1 MEKVL
6 ELLSDGS
13 FHSGEALGSA
23 LGISRAAVWKKLKML
38 EELGLQLDSVKG
50 KGYRLHP
57 GVELLDRQKILGDL
71 DQAVRESVVIQT
83 CLKTAST
90 NDLVRDIH
98 VDSPAIKAV
107 CLAEYQT
114 SGRGRRG
121 RTWNNP
127 LGSTISMSVRW
138 SYSAG
143 MASLEGL
150 SLAVGLCVV
159 KSLESCGASNLKLKW
174 PNDVLWEPSA
184 DKGSQEG
191 CQKLSGILL
200 EVHGDPTGDCEVIIG
215 IGVNIAL
222 SQEQINT
229 INQPAVDIQRVCG
242 MAISRNRVASALISE
257 LCLTLDAFS
266 QYGFGYFKKQ
276 WEQYDAFAGQSVVLD
291 ASGNSVSGVASGVN
305 AHGGLLLKTGEGMM
319 VFNGGEVSLKAADP
333 GKPLAS

>member
-1 MEKVL
+1 MANLLK
-6 ELLSDGS
+6 LLSDGS

-23 LGISRAAVWKKLKML
+23 LGISRAAVWKKLKIL

-57 GVELLDRQKILGDL
+57 GVELLDSQKILDGL
-71 DQAVRESVVIQT
+71 DQAVRETVVIQT
-83 CLKTAST
+83 CLKTTST
-90 NDLVRDIH
+90 NDLVRDVH
-98 VDSPAIKAV
+98 VDSPALKVI

-127 LGSTISMSVRW
+127 FGSTISMSARW

-150 SLAVGLCVV
+150 SLAVGLSVL
-159 KSLESCGASNLKLKW
+159 KALESCGASILKLKW
-174 PNDVLWEPSA
+174 PNDVLWQSST
-184 DKGSQEG
+184 GF
-191 CQKLSGILL
+191 QKLSGILL

-215 IGVNIAL
+215 VGVNIAL
-222 SQEQINT
+222 SQEQINS

-242 MAISRNRVASALISE
+242 MTVSRNRVASALINE
-257 LCLTLDAFS
+257 LCRTLDAFS
-266 QYGFGYFKKQ
+266 QHGFSHFKTQ
-276 WEQYDAFAGQSVVLD
+276 WEQYDAFVGQHVILD
-291 ASGNSVSGVASGVN
+291 ASGNRVSGVAAGVN

-319 VFNGGEVSLKAADP
+319 VFNGGEVSLKAVSP
-333 GKPLAS
+333 KKPLA